1 MNFHE
6 TFPRI
11 TRSRLS
17 LFACA
22 AVVVALL
29 AGAATARALAEQPP
43 NVVFILADDM
53 RSESPSESGKCWRIA
68 RKMAPISFRRTPG
81 NPVEF
86 R

>member
-1 MNFHE
+1 MTLH
-6 TFPRI
+6 TTI
-11 TRSRLS
+11 LS
-17 LFACA
+17 ALMLPA
-22 AVVVALL
+22 ALL
-29 AGAATARALAEQPP
+29 LTESAALSKQP
-43 NVVFILADDM
+43 NFVLVMADDM